1 MEKIVE
7 KIRYKRKP
15 RKTLVVLDEN
25 ALEGARKMEISFE
38 EFQKLDLRIG
48 KITEANQIPGS
59 RNLIRIIVDFGTEKR
74 QAVAGLMQW
83 YKPQD
88 LVGKKCAFILNL
100 QKRKMMGVESQCM
113 VLAAEDDKGNVV
125 VLQPEKDIAEGSRIH

>member
-1 MEKIVE
+1 
-7 KIRYKRKP
+7 
-15 RKTLVVLDEN
+15 L
-25 ALEGARKMEISFE
+25 EISFE

-59 RNLIRIIVDFGTEKR
+59 RNLIRMIVDFGTEKR
-74 QAVAGLMQW
+74 QAVAGLVQW

-88 LVGKKCAFILNL
+88 LMGRKCAFVLNL
-100 QKRKMMGVESQCM
+100 QRRKMMGVESQCM
-113 VLAAEDDKGNVV
+113 ILAADDDKGHVV